1 MGCWGVRMDDDS
13 GGLGERVA
21 LLRRRRGLTQEDL
34 AERAGVSVELVRKLE
49 QGRRR
54 SVRLGTLHGL
64 ARALD
69 VQTAVLFD
77 APSPM
82 DAKDPGPGVVGIR
95 RALTPV
101 AAADLEDVTTVAGL
115 GSSLRDGWGLHR
127 RADHVT
133 LAGVLPDLI
142 DQARYLC
149 GEQPGDASFR
159 LAAEAYHLA
168 AVLLIGVRAEDLA
181 LVAADRLQAA
191 ALRAGDE
198 PSSARA
204 ADTWAWLYCR
214 QARLDDAER
223 AVLGAANEIEPR
235 FATASPLALA
245 MWCALLQR
253 AIMVAARKDD
263 GDRVADLLS
272 LVHAA
277 SARMG
282 GNRDDA
288 WTMSGP
294 TNAAMHEVR
303 AAVEMG
309 RPRDALRVHVPM
321 AESVP
326 PAWQSRYLL
335 DVAHAQYAIKRD
347 ADALVTL
354 RRIERVTP
362 GWLVY
367 QGMAR
372 EIVRGMLSRPRTGA
386 LPGVTRLAALMNVG

>member
-1 MGCWGVRMDDDS
+1 MSEDGE
-13 GGLGERVA
+13 GLGERVA
-21 LLRRRRGLTQEDL
+21 KLRRRRGLTQEEL
-34 AERAGVSVELVRKLE
+34 AERAQVSVELVRKLE

-82 DAKDPGPGVVGIR
+82 DASDPGPGVIGIR
-95 RALTPV
+95 RALTPGMAV
-101 AAADLEDVTTVAGL
+101 SLEDEPTAIGL
-115 GSSLRDGWGLHR
+115 GRSLRAAWDLHR
-127 RADHVT
+127 SADHVV
-133 LAGVLPDLI
+133 LASVLPALI

-149 GEQPGDASFR
+149 AEQPGDASFR

-191 ALRAGDE
+191 AVRVGDE
-198 PSSARA
+198 PSIARA
-204 ADTWAWLYCR
+204 ADTWAWLFCR
-214 QARLDDAER
+214 QSRLDDAER
-223 AVLGAANEIEPR
+223 AALAAADRIEPR

-253 AIMVAARKDD
+253 GVTIAARKDD
-263 GDRVADLLS
+263 RERVTDLLS
-272 LVHAA
+272 LAQAA
-277 SARMG
+277 SARLG

-294 TNAAMHEVR
+294 TNTAMHAVR
-303 AAVEMG
+303 AAVDMG
-309 RPRDALRVHVPM
+309 RPRDALRVRVPD

-326 PAWQSRYLL
+326 PAWQARHLL
-335 DVAHAQYAIKRD
+335 DIAHAQYAIKRD
-347 ADALVTL
+347 ADALATM
-354 RRIERVTP
+354 RRIDHITP
-362 GWLVY
+362 GWLSY
-367 QGMAR
+367 QGLAR
-372 EIVRGMLSRPRTGA
+372 EIVRGMLRRPGTT
-386 LPGVTRLAALMNVG
+386 PGVRSLAVRLNVG